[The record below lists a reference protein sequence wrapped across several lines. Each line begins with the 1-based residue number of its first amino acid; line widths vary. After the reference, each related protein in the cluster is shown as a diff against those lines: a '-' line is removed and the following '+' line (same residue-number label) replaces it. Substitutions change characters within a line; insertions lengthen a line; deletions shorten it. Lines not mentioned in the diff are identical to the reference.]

1 MHWLDLAVI
10 GFIAWTTFRAF
21 RKGLVREVV
30 HIVALVGGVIVAG
43 QYYGQLSSN
52 LNFILDDKTSLNV
65 ICFALLL
72 GGVLILGQIVAN
84 TLRNTVKILM
94 LGPIDTFGGGLFGL
108 CKGIVLVEVLLIVVS
123 VFPVSSQLILAIED
137 SAVASFLLEQS
148 AVVEQMLPA
157 EFEEA
162 FEKLKLNLD
171 QLR

>member
-1 MHWLDLAVI
+1 M
-10 GFIAWTTFRAF
+10 
-21 RKGLVREVV
+21 
-30 HIVALVGGVIVAG
+30 
-43 QYYGQLSSN
+43 
-52 LNFILDDKTSLNV
+52 
-65 ICFALLL
+65 

-94 LGPIDTFGGGLFGL
+94 LGPIDTFGGALFGL

-148 AVVEQMLPA
+148 AVVEQMLPT

>member
-30 HIVALVGGVIVAG
+30 HIV
-43 QYYGQLSSN
+43 
-52 LNFILDDKTSLNV
+52 DKTSLNV

-94 LGPIDTFGGGLFGL
+94 LGPIDTFGGALFGL

-137 SAVASFLLEQS
+137 SVVASFLLEQS